1 MLRSY
6 KRHVLELSLI
16 AGAYL
21 VYLLTR
27 GLAFSDLRAAALSN
41 AELVVSLEKSLGIF
55 WEPGWQAWAL
65 ENAHPLVVAL
75 NWVYIGT
82 YWPIIF
88 LLGLLLYLMDRRVY
102 YHYRNVFLV
111 GFLSALA
118 VFTLFPLA
126 SPFLASQFPASQ
138 LNEAGN
144 LIDTIQQLGPSFYGG
159 PGMAPFYNTYAAMP
173 SLHFTWTVVL
183 GVFWV
188 RRSRGVLKSLGVAY
202 PALTFFAITVT
213 GNHFILDAIAGG
225 ALAVVSLGLME
236 LWARRR
242 NVFAPVPDNSD

>member
-126 SPFLASQFPASQ
+126 SPFLASPF
-138 LNEAGN
+138 NEAGN
-144 LIDTIQQLGPSFYGG
+144 LMDTIQELGPSFYGG

-173 SLHFTWTVVL
+173 SLHFTWTAVL
-183 GVFWV
+183 GVLLV
-188 RRSRGVLKSLGVAY
+188 RRLRGVLKSLGVAY

-213 GNHFILDAIAGG
+213 GNHFIVDAIAGG
-225 ALAVVSLGLME
+225 ALAAVSLGLMQ
-236 LWARRR
+236 LWTRCR
-242 NVFAPVPDNSD
+242 NVFGPATGDSG